1 MSREADFN
9 GGEVLW
15 IAEAEYLDDYEIMLI
30 LPLNAQILLRLS
42 DHEKGPGEPGLLKGK
57 RTAFYR
63 TGVSLGQ
70 KLKSP
75 LAGAYVSPGFSKYSQ
90 LTTV

>member
-1 MSREADFN
+1 MI
-9 GGEVLW
+9 V
-15 IAEAEYLDDYEIMLI
+15 LI
-30 LPLNAQILLRLS
+30 LPLNAQIILRLS
-42 DHEKGPGEPGLLKGK
+42 GHEKGQGEPGLLKSK

-63 TGVSLGQ
+63 IGVSLGQ

-75 LAGAYVSPGFSKYSQ
+75 IAGAYVSPEFSKYSQ